1 MIILT
6 ATFALSMHLAAP
18 VTDVADNLPRF
29 NVEPLCRGIA
39 QQGGL
44 DLEPDQTISQSIK
57 SCVKSE
63 MLIRDRLLQ
72 QWSGFGAADK
82 ANCIAEA
89 SAGGVP
95 SYTELL
101 TCLQMAQ
108 DVRRIGD
115 YKGMLGQ

>member
-1 MIILT
+1 MITLI
-6 ATFALSMHLAAP
+6 ATFALSMHIAAP
-18 VTDVADNLPRF
+18 VTDVADNVPRF

-44 DLEPDQTISQSIK
+44 DLEPNQTIRQSIK

-82 ANCIAEA
+82 ANCTAEA
-89 SAGGVP
+89 GAGGVP

-115 YKGMLGQ
+115 YKGVLGQ